1 MEGKVQYETQGST
14 LYPIRLLICTQDVQ
28 LLKGS
33 QNKLQVSNS
42 RCLDEFYKLAVVR
55 QEGVQQNAYTPERWL
70 YLVNITNIHGT
81 LTKSEVRQL
90 WDWQCILV
98 GKPLGLVWI

>member
-14 LYPIRLLICTQDVQ
+14 LYLTRLLICAQDVQ
-28 LLKGS
+28 LKGS
-33 QNKLQVSNS
+33 QNKLQVRNS
-42 RCLDEFYKLAVVR
+42 RCLDEFYKQAVVR
-55 QEGVQQNAYTPERWL
+55 QEGVQQNTYTPELWL
-70 YLVNITNIHGT
+70 YLVDIINIHGT